1 MLISE
6 AIHYGQTQLKQTASP
21 ESDVQYL
28 LCYCLSCTTPYLH
41 TWADKALTASQQSQ
55 FTNLIEQRLAGQP
68 IAYLIGQQGFW
79 TLDLKVSPATL
90 IPRPDTELLVNLAL
104 EKLQPNMRVADLGTG
119 SGAIA
124 LSLASEQTQVQVFA
138 MDYSLAALQVAR
150 DNAQK
155 NKLNNVQFWQGSWLD
170 AVADNSFDLI
180 VSNPPYIEQDD
191 PHLKQGDL
199 RFEPLSALASGD
211 DGLDDIRLVIEQAK
225 TTLKSNCYLI
235 IEHGFDQAKKVQ
247 TLLQQAGFDDIN
259 SHQDFGANDR
269 VTMGRIS
276 KLHEDAG

>member
-1 MLISE
+1 M
-6 AIHYGQTQLKQTASP
+6 
-21 ESDVQYL
+21 
-28 LCYCLSCTTPYLH
+28 
-41 TWADKALTASQQSQ
+41 
-55 FTNLIEQRLAGQP
+55 
-68 IAYLIGQQGFW
+68 
-79 TLDLKVSPATL
+79 

-211 DGLDDIRLVIEQAK
+211 DGLDDIRLIIEQAK